1 MQIYYSLTSPYA
13 RIVRIAIHEKG
24 LGAQVEHH
32 VVNPWD
38 DDPGLMHVN
47 PLTRVPTLV
56 ADDGTTLT
64 EAALITQYL
73 ERRHPDRALLP
84 KGADSR
90 VLGEAGI
97 ALGVIDAAVHKLLG
111 RKAAGGEFDDS
122 PLGQRRDRAIRQAL
136 DRLEAQPPGVMPE
149 LGAIAAVVALEYLD
163 FRFPELAWGTDRPRL
178 GAWYAD
184 LCTRPSVKDTAPV
197 DT

>member
-13 RIVRIAIHEKG
+13 RIVRMAIHEKG

-38 DDPGLMHVN
+38 DDPGLMQVN

-56 ADDGTTLT
+56 TDDGTTLT
-64 EAALITQYL
+64 EATLITQYL

-97 ALGVIDAAVHKLLG
+97 AVGIIDAAVHKLLG
-111 RKAAGGEFDDS
+111 RKAAGEAFDDS

-136 DRLEAQPPGVMPE
+136 DRMEARLPGAMPE
-149 LGAIAAVVALEYLD
+149 LGAIAAVVALDYLD
-163 FRFPELAWGTDRPRL
+163 FRFPELAWAEDRPQL
-178 GAWYAD
+178 GAWHDA
-184 LCTRPSVKDTAPV
+184 LRTRPSVKDTAPV
-197 DT
+197 DA